1 MQKMGFYINISRFS
15 INIPRFS
22 HSRCNTVGISSA
34 HRSRIV
40 WVRVRR
46 MRRQLILLWLL
57 HFSATVLSFLTISA
71 PSTTES
77 VPSPSIPSLRPSHL
91 MLPFSPSRLSRRR
104 GPKYPT
110 SDHST
115 RSHTRPRPPQP
126 FLDYPSCFCFRMRV
140 EYSNRR
146 LRRRRDGRRCRWE
159 YVRDQGELSH
169 VRYSLAAS
177 EVSILP
183 PSLPDSLPGNLQRF
197 KMISKIRSRCMHE
210 MV

>member
-77 VPSPSIPSLRPSHL
+77 VPSPSIPSH
-91 MLPFSPSRLSRRR
+91 PFALLISCCLSPPRLSRRR
-104 GPKYPT
+104 SPKYPT

-126 FLDYPSCFCFRMRV
+126 FLDYPPASASACEWNIQIGDCG
-140 EYSNRR
+140 
-146 LRRRRDGRRCRWE
+146 DGRRCRWE
-159 YVRDQGELSH
+159 YVRDQGEPSH

>member
-91 MLPFSPSRLSRRR
+91 MLPFSPSPLSSSQSKVSDIRPQHSQSCAAATTVPRLS
-104 GPKYPT
+104 P
-110 SDHST
+110 
-115 RSHTRPRPPQP
+115 
-126 FLDYPSCFCFRMRV
+126 CFCFRMRV

-146 LRRRRDGRRCRWE
+146 LRRRSTMSLGIRARSGRAIPRP
-159 YVRDQGELSH
+159 
-169 VRYSLAAS
+169 
-177 EVSILP
+177 I
-183 PSLPDSLPGNLQRF
+183 
-197 KMISKIRSRCMHE
+197 
-210 MV
+210 

>member
-1 MQKMGFYINISRFS
+1 
-15 INIPRFS
+15 
-22 HSRCNTVGISSA
+22 
-34 HRSRIV
+34 
-40 WVRVRR
+40 

-57 HFSATVLSFLTISA
+57 HFSATVLSLLTISA

-91 MLPFSPSRLSRRR
+91 MLPFSPSPLSSSQSKVSDIRPQHSQLCAAAAATTVPRLS
-104 GPKYPT
+104 P
-110 SDHST
+110 
-115 RSHTRPRPPQP
+115 
-126 FLDYPSCFCFRMRV
+126 CFCFRMRV

-159 YVRDQGELSH
+159 YVRDQGEPSH

-183 PSLPDSLPGNLQRF
+183 PCLPYPTLSPATFSG
-197 KMISKIRSRCMHE
+197 SR
-210 MV
+210 

>member
-91 MLPFSPSRLSRRR
+91 MLPFSPSPLSSSQSKVSDFRPQHSQSYAAAAATTVPRLS
-104 GPKYPT
+104 P
-110 SDHST
+110 
-115 RSHTRPRPPQP
+115 
-126 FLDYPSCFCFRMRV
+126 CFCFRMRV

-146 LRRRRDGRRCRWE
+146 LRRRSTMSLGIRARSGRAIPRP
-159 YVRDQGELSH
+159 
-169 VRYSLAAS
+169 
-177 EVSILP
+177 I
-183 PSLPDSLPGNLQRF
+183 
-197 KMISKIRSRCMHE
+197 
-210 MV
+210 